1 MRAEAK
7 TLFNGANSPASLVQ
21 VQNSH
26 PMLLARG
33 NIMRLSCGRRTPH
46 LAPLNEPGVRRRIFS
61 RAKITAFLQQGSIIA
76 QADVNIVRSRFQ
88 DGRRMKLGRYTLLA
102 ALNSFFVQLPNLIRT
117 TTFRWTAGAF
127 AVCIVLFSGFVYWE
141 AADYMLA
148 KTDAALTEECL
159 AIAGDSPDRQLNAID
174 DRLSQDPRH
183 IKLAGLFGPDGHR
196 IAGNLESLPPG
207 LKIDAP
213 VQSAAAIR
221 IDQKGAE
228 KMTVRAIA
236 RSLPNGNLLV
246 IAGNIDELTQL
257 AEVVARA
264 LLLGL
269 PLALGLS
276 LVIGMVLSVR
286 AQRRVDEFN
295 TLVRSIVAGDL
306 RQRLLTG
313 GLDHPF
319 DKLAET
325 ANRMLDEIEA
335 LVQEMAGVGNEI
347 AHDLRTP
354 LTRVR
359 LALERGRANAE
370 TLEEL
375 RAVTDRAIGGV
386 DQALTIITTLL
397 RIAEIEYGSRLGG
410 LENVALADLVREV
423 GDLYEPIAE
432 DKHITLRVVS
442 REDATVRGDRGLLL
456 EAVANLVDNALKFTP
471 AGGYVELALVH
482 GKNESIVRVTDSG
495 PGIREN
501 EREAVTRR
509 FYRCD
514 QSRTTFGFGLGLSL
528 VSAIV
533 KLHGFRLTIAAGPGC
548 VAEIACA
555 LPSV

>member
-1 MRAEAK
+1 MVA
-7 TLFNGANSPASLVQ
+7 GMDS
-21 VQNSH
+21 
-26 PMLLARG
+26 
-33 NIMRLSCGRRTPH
+33 
-46 LAPLNEPGVRRRIFS
+46 FS
-61 RAKITAFLQQGSIIA
+61 
-76 QADVNIVRSRFQ
+76 
-88 DGRRMKLGRYTLLA
+88 
-102 ALNSFFVQLPNLIRT
+102 VQLPDFVRT
-117 TTFRWTAGAF
+117 TIFRWTASAF
-127 AVCIVLFSGFVYWE
+127 AVCIVLFSAFVYWE

-174 DRLSQDPRH
+174 DRLSQDPRRVR
-183 IKLAGLFGPDGHR
+183 LAGLFGPDGHR
-196 IAGNLESLPPG
+196 IAGNLERLPPG
-207 LKIDAP
+207 LKINFL

-221 IDQKGAE
+221 IDPRGAE

-236 RSLPNGNLLV
+236 RRLPNGNVLV
-246 IAGNIDELTQL
+246 VAGNIDELTQL
-257 AEVVARA
+257 AEVIART

-286 AQRRVDEFN
+286 AQKRVAEFN
-295 TLVRSIVAGDL
+295 TLVHRIVAGDL
-306 RQRLLTG
+306 RQRLPTQ

-325 ANRMLDEIEA
+325 ANRMLDEIEI

-359 LALERGRANAE
+359 IGLERGRANAKS
-370 TLEEL
+370 LDEL
-375 RAVTDRAIGGV
+375 QAVTDRAIGGV

-397 RIAEIEYGSRLGG
+397 RIAEIEYGGRLGS
-410 LENVALADLVREV
+410 LNNVALADLIREV

-442 REDATVRGDRGLLL
+442 ADEATVRGDRDLLL

-471 AGGYVELALVH
+471 AGGYVELALVR
-482 GKNESIVRVTDSG
+482 GKNESIVRVSDSG
-495 PGIREN
+495 PGIRES
-501 EREAVTRR
+501 ERETVTRR
-509 FYRCD
+509 FYRSEK
-514 QSRTTFGFGLGLSL
+514 SRTTLGFGLGLSL

-533 KLHGFRLTIAAGPGC
+533 KLHGFRLTIGAGPGC

>member
-1 MRAEAK
+1 
-7 TLFNGANSPASLVQ
+7 
-21 VQNSH
+21 
-26 PMLLARG
+26 
-33 NIMRLSCGRRTPH
+33 
-46 LAPLNEPGVRRRIFS
+46 
-61 RAKITAFLQQGSIIA
+61 
-76 QADVNIVRSRFQ
+76 
-88 DGRRMKLGRYTLLA
+88 MKLAQYAMA
-102 ALNSFFVQLPNLIRT
+102 AVMDSLSVHLPDFVRT
-117 TTFRWTAGAF
+117 TTFRWTASAF
-127 AVCIVLFSGFVYWE
+127 AVCIVLFSAFVYWE
-141 AADYMLA
+141 AADYLVA

-159 AIAGDSPDRQLNAID
+159 AIAGDPPDRQLNAID
-174 DRLSQDPRH
+174 DRLRQDPRR
-183 IKLAGLFGPDGHR
+183 IKLAGLFGSDGHR
-196 IAGNLESLPPG
+196 IAGNLESLPHG

-221 IDQKGAE
+221 IDQNGPE
-228 KMTVRAIA
+228 EMTVRAIA
-236 RSLPNGNLLV
+236 RSLPNGNVLV

-264 LLLGL
+264 LLMGL
-269 PLALGLS
+269 PFALGLG

-286 AQRRVDEFN
+286 AQKRVTEFN
-295 TLVRSIVAGDL
+295 TLVRCIVAGDL
-306 RQRLLTG
+306 RQRLPTQ

-335 LVQEMAGVGNEI
+335 LVQEMAGVGNEM

-359 LALERGRANAE
+359 LTLERGRANAE
-370 TLEEL
+370 TFEEL
-375 RAVTDRAIGGV
+375 QAVADRAIGGV

-397 RIAEIEYGSRLGG
+397 RIAEIEYGGRLGG
-410 LENVALADLVREV
+410 LHNVALADIIREV

-432 DKHITLRVVS
+432 DKHITLHVIS
-442 REDATVRGDRGLLL
+442 GDDATVRGDRDLLL

-471 AGGYVELALVH
+471 AGGHVELALVD
-482 GKNESIVRVTDSG
+482 GKNESIVRVSDSG

-501 EREAVTRR
+501 EWQAVTRR
-509 FYRCD
+509 FYRSD
-514 QSRTTFGFGLGLSL
+514 KSRTTFGFGLGLSL

-533 KLHGFRLTIAAGPGC
+533 KLHDFRFTIATGPGC

>member
-1 MRAEAK
+1 MFA
-7 TLFNGANSPASLVQ
+7 GMDS
-21 VQNSH
+21 
-26 PMLLARG
+26 
-33 NIMRLSCGRRTPH
+33 
-46 LAPLNEPGVRRRIFS
+46 FS
-61 RAKITAFLQQGSIIA
+61 
-76 QADVNIVRSRFQ
+76 
-88 DGRRMKLGRYTLLA
+88 
-102 ALNSFFVQLPNLIRT
+102 VQLPDFVRT
-117 TTFRWTAGAF
+117 TIFRWTASAF
-127 AVCIVLFSGFVYWE
+127 AVCIVLFSAFVYWE

-174 DRLSQDPRH
+174 DRLSQDPRR
-183 IKLAGLFGPDGHR
+183 IRLAGLFGPDGHR
-196 IAGNLESLPPG
+196 IAGNLERLPPG
-207 LKIDAP
+207 LKVGAR

-221 IDQKGAE
+221 IDQRGAE

-236 RSLPNGNLLV
+236 RRLPNGNLLV
-246 IAGNIDELTQL
+246 VAGNIDELTQL
-257 AEVVARA
+257 AEVIARA

-269 PLALGLS
+269 PFALGLS
-276 LVIGMVLSVR
+276 LVIGMLLSVR
-286 AQRRVDEFN
+286 AQKRVAEFN
-295 TLVRSIVAGDL
+295 TLVHRIVAGDL
-306 RQRLLTG
+306 RQRLPTQ

-325 ANRMLDEIEA
+325 ANRMLDEIEI

-359 LALERGRANAE
+359 VGLERGRANAKS
-370 TLEEL
+370 LDEL
-375 RAVTDRAIGGV
+375 QAVTDRAIGGV

-397 RIAEIEYGSRLGG
+397 RIAEIEYGGRLGS
-410 LENVALADLVREV
+410 LNNVALVDLIREV

-442 REDATVRGDRGLLL
+442 GDEATVRGDRDLLL

-471 AGGYVELALVH
+471 AGGYVELALVP
-482 GKNESIVRVTDSG
+482 GRNESIVRVSDSG
-495 PGIREN
+495 PGIRES
-501 EREAVTRR
+501 ERETVTRR
-509 FYRCD
+509 FYRSEK
-514 QSRTTFGFGLGLSL
+514 SRTTLGFGLGLSL

-533 KLHGFRLTIAAGPGC
+533 KLHGFRLTIGAGPGC